1 MRYAAAGLTAA
12 FAATLAAGAWVA
24 AAPAA
29 EAPLIPRA
37 SFFGN
42 PTKTAGRLSPD
53 GKWMAWIAPRD
64 GVLNIWVAPAAD
76 PAAAKPLTDEK
87 QRPIRQYFWAQ
98 DSSTILFVNDKG
110 GDENFLLYGVDITTG
125 AQKALTPF
133 ENTRVY
139 VAGTSKDRPDTV
151 LVGVNNRDP
160 KWHDAWEINLKTGA
174 MKEVF
179 RNDGFGAMTA
189 DEQLVPRIAAKV
201 NDDGS
206 VDYFKIVDGKAEA
219 KPFTQVSF
227 QDNDTSPLGFTQDG
241 KTLYWADTRGRD
253 KTAIVAQDWATGKTT
268 LIAESDKADV
278 APALFNP
285 TTGKL
290 EAYVVNYLKNDWK
303 ALDPAIQADI
313 DFLKTELKGEIGIAS
328 RTDADDRWIVGVDPV
343 TAPASTWLYDRKAR
357 KLTKLYTSRPELE
370 GQTLAAMYPV
380 EIKSRDGKTL
390 VSYLTL
396 PAGTDPDGD
405 GKPDKAVPMVLFVHG
420 GPWAR
425 DRYGYNGAHQWYSN
439 RGYAVLSVN
448 YRGSTGFGKAFTRSS
463 DGEWAGKMHD
473 DLIDAVDWAVKGGI
487 AQKDKVA
494 ITGGSYGG
502 YATLVGMTF
511 TPDTFACGVDI
522 VGPSNLKT
530 LYDTFPPYWTS
541 GLSIWRK
548 ALGDPNTP
556 EGLKL
561 MQDRS
566 PINRV
571 DAIKRPLLIGQGAND
586 PRVKKSESDQ
596 IVEVMKAKNIP
607 VTYVLFPDEGHG
619 FARPVNNMA
628 FTATEEH
635 FLAKCLG
642 GRAEPYG
649 TVLNG
654 SSIQVPHGAE
664 YAPGLKEA
672 LSTKK

>member
-1 MRYAAAGLTAA
+1 MRLVVASLTAALTAAAAGGVWITAS
-12 FAATLAAGAWVA
+12 T
-24 AAPAA
+24 AA
-29 EAPLIPRA
+29 EAPSLIPRT

-42 PTKTAGRLSPD
+42 PTKTAARLSPD
-53 GKWMAWIAPRD
+53 GKWLSWIAPRD
-64 GVLNIWVAPAAD
+64 GVLNVWVAPAAD
-76 PAAAKPLTDEK
+76 PAAAKALTAETK
-87 QRPIRQYFWAQ
+87 RPIRQYFWAE
-98 DSSTILFVNDKG
+98 DSSGILFINDKG
-110 GDENFLLYGVDITTG
+110 GDENFLLYSVDTNG

-133 ENTRVY
+133 ENTRVFII
-139 VAGTSKDRPDTV
+139 GTSRDRPDTV

-160 KWHDAWEINLKTGA
+160 RWHDAWEVNVRTGA

-179 RNDGFGAMTA
+179 RNDGFSSVTS
-189 DEQLVPRIAAKV
+189 DEQLTVRLASKTD
-201 NDDGS
+201 DDGTT
-206 VDYFKIVDGKAEA
+206 DYYRVDGGKAA
-219 KPFTQVSF
+219 DKPFTQVSF
-227 QDNDTSPLGFTQDG
+227 QDSDSAPVAFTEDG
-241 KTLYWADTRGRD
+241 KTLYWTDTRGRD
-253 KTAIVAQDWATGKTT
+253 KAAILAQDWATGKTT
-268 LIAESDKADV
+268 VVGESDKADA
-278 APALFNP
+278 APAMFNP
-285 TTGKL
+285 ATGKL
-290 EAYVVNYLKNDWK
+290 EAYVVNYLKNDWV
-303 ALDPAIQADI
+303 ATDPAIKADL
-313 DFLKTELKGEIGIAS
+313 DFLKTELKGEVFVQS
-328 RTDADDRWIVGVDPV
+328 RTTADDRWIVAVDPV

-357 KLTKLYTSRPELE
+357 KLTKLYVSRPELE
-370 GQTLAAMYPV
+370 GAPLAAMHPV

-396 PAGTDPDGD
+396 PKGSDPDGD
-405 GKPDKAVPMVLFVHG
+405 GKPDKAVPLVLYVHG

-425 DRYGYNGAHQWYSN
+425 DQYGYNGWHQWLSN

-473 DLIDAVDWAVKGGI
+473 DLLDAVDWAVKGGV

-494 ITGGSYGG
+494 IAGGSYGG

-530 LYDTFPPYWTS
+530 LYDTFPPYWSS
-541 GLSIWRK
+541 GLSLWRK

-596 IVEVMKAKNIP
+596 IVEVMKARNIP

-619 FARPVNNMA
+619 FARPVNNLA
-628 FTATEEH
+628 FNATTEN

-649 TVLNG
+649 KALEG

-664 YAPGLKEA
+664 FAPGLKEA
-672 LSTKK
+672 LAAK